1 MRSYWSRVGLQSS
14 ITDVL
19 IKRENGTQMYTQGI
33 KDGVMLPQAMEHR
46 RLLVN
51 HQKLG
56 EDSPLHPSEGAS
68 PADILMWTPD
78 IHNSERLNFSCFKP
92 PHLCYSVKAVLGN

>member
-1 MRSYWSRVGLQSS
+1 
-14 ITDVL
+14 
-19 IKRENGTQMYTQGI
+19 MYTQGI

-78 IHNSERLNFSCFKP
+78 IHNSERLNFSCVKP

>member
-68 PADILMWTPD
+68 PADILMS
-78 IHNSERLNFSCFKP
+78 NSGLQNYETIN
-92 PHLCYSVKAVLGN
+92 CYLSPQVCGTLSTLVS